1 MFCPPKVT
9 ISLSL
14 AARYRRVSSL
24 VFTPI
29 RHLLQFAGIL
39 LAAALFSLD
48 ARADFLQ
55 TMATGVYQ
63 NVTGHVKVVVSSQPG
78 ATGLFVMAGPPINP
92 QEFNLE
98 GTHPGGF
105 THVFIRFSEELSPP
119 GYSAI
124 EIKGKSYKISGNL
137 TLNLAGFAT
146 INIDNN
152 NPYLTIVTEG
162 AAAQGKPD
170 ILGFSGTTEV
180 IRGSGNAAAILAAN
194 QLDVEVAQIIRPYEV
209 KGDELLLNGK
219 KIVAPAV
226 GTFIR
231 PDSECLKPTSVILT
245 NVQVLQ
251 VQSAKTE
258 DERLKILSAA
268 LKESQRSSP
277 LKGHLVLKSEKNSV
291 ILLSVTDKNIKE
303 MHPIKSAS
311 LKKPVCVIS
320 DITLG

>member
-1 MFCPPKVT
+1 MGATRYFSSRFAIT
-9 ISLSL
+9 ELS
-14 AARYRRVSSL
+14 
-24 VFTPI
+24 VFLI
-29 RHLLQFAGIL
+29 AI
-39 LAAALFSLD
+39 FSTFIPCHSK
-48 ARADFLQ
+48 ADFLQ

-78 ATGLFVMAGPPINP
+78 AAGLFVMVGPPINP

-98 GTHPGGF
+98 ATPPTGY
-105 THVFIRFSEELSPP
+105 THVFIRFSEDLTPP
-119 GYSAI
+119 GYSSV
-124 EIKGKSYKISGNL
+124 EVKGKSYKISGNL
-137 TLNLAGFAT
+137 TLNLSGLAT

-152 NPYLTIVTEG
+152 NPYLTVVTEG
-162 AAAQGKPD
+162 VAAHGKPD
-170 ILGFSGTTEV
+170 ILGFSGITEV
-180 IRGSGNAAAILAAN
+180 IRGSGNTAAILAAN
-194 QLDVEVAQIIRPYEV
+194 QLDVEVAQVIRPYEV

-245 NVQVLQ
+245 NVQVMQ
-251 VQSAKTE
+251 VQSAKSE
-258 DERLKILSAA
+258 DQRLKILSAA